1 MKPQKP
7 LLKKI
12 AIALGK
18 VLLAIAFWGFLWFLL
33 AKRIGIDLIFPSPRT
48 VFRELWL
55 LLTERSESLVR
66 YGVQYSFWHITLVS
80 LLRVVWGVL
89 VSIIL
94 GCLLAY
100 LTSVSRLLHTL
111 LSPALSAIKA
121 TPVASFIIL
130 ALVWISSGI
139 LPGFISMLMVIPV
152 VWANIYEGISSVD
165 SELLEV
171 AKVYRFSGL
180 KTLKLIY
187 LPSLRPY
194 FKAAII
200 TSLGMAWKSGI
211 AAEVLCQPKG
221 SIGIGLYYSKL
232 YLETADL
239 FAWTAVVIILSFI
252 VEKGV
257 AALLKRM

>member
-1 MKPQKP
+1 MPAKAKKFIQSLAAVLFWLAVWQAAAAAVGRE
-7 LLKKI
+7 LLLPTPMAAFNALAEN
-12 AIALGK
+12 AIQPEFWRS
-18 VLLAIAFWGFLWFLL
+18 VLL
-33 AKRIGIDLIFPSPRT
+33 
-48 VFRELWL
+48 
-55 LLTERSESLVR
+55 SLVR
-66 YGVQYSFWHITLVS
+66 ILLGFVSGVVLG
-80 LLRVVWGVL
+80 VVFGTVTKAFKPAD
-89 VSIIL
+89 I
-94 GCLLAY
+94 
-100 LTSVSRLLHTL
+100 L
-111 LSPALSAIKA
+111 LSPLLRIIRS

-130 ALVWISSGI
+130 ALVWINSGI

-165 SELLEV
+165 GRLLEL
-171 AKVYRFSGL
+171 ARVYRFSKA

-187 LPSLRPY
+187 IPSLRPY

-211 AAEVLCQPKG
+211 AAEVLCQPRE
-221 SIGIGLYYSKL
+221 SIGLELYYAKL

>member
-1 MKPQKP
+1 M
-7 LLKKI
+7 
-12 AIALGK
+12 
-18 VLLAIAFWGFLWFLL
+18 
-33 AKRIGIDLIFPSPRT
+33 SPR
-48 VFRELWL
+48 VKKSIQSIAAALFWLAVWQAAAAAVGRELL
-55 LLTERSESLVR
+55 LPTPAAAFTALARNAVQTE
-66 YGVQYSFWHITLVS
+66 FWHSVTLS
-80 LLRVVWGVL
+80 LLRVLLGFASGV
-89 VSIIL
+89 VL
-94 GCLLAY
+94 GTVFGAV
-100 LTSVSRLLHTL
+100 TKAFKTMDIL
-111 LSPALSAIKA
+111 LSPLLRIVRA

-165 SELLEV
+165 SDLLEV
-171 AKVYRFSGL
+171 AKVYRFSGF